1 MPTNEIA
8 GISRF
13 EISDSPTEARSFSRS
28 DAGVSAVCAPVWT
41 NAKNA
46 RANIS
51 EAVFT
56 CRVFINES
64 ELQGSNLLRQRRNKR
79 KRLDVTFDDRSE
91 NRYGTDVSK
100 SICLD
105 GKYALFD
112 REYQHETDRFR
123 KNRFSSLSL
132 PKKIIY
138 PIREEYPHALFS
150 QSPILANFIRASYP
164 SVSDIRSCDKQKTIF
179 GRNASESN
187 SAIRF
192 LFVR

>member
-28 DAGVSAVCAPVWT
+28 DAGVSAACAPVWT

-79 KRLDVTFDDRSE
+79 KRLDVTFDIQSE
-91 NRYGTDVSK
+91 NRYGTDFSK
-100 SICLD
+100 LMFLEE
-105 GKYALFD
+105 KYALFD

-138 PIREEYPHALFS
+138 PIREEYPHALF
-150 QSPILANFIRASYP
+150 R
-164 SVSDIRSCDKQKTIF
+164 R
-179 GRNASESN
+179 R
-187 SAIRF
+187 RF
-192 LFVR
+192 LRTSLGHPIHRYPISALVISRKPYSDETHPNQTLRFDFFL